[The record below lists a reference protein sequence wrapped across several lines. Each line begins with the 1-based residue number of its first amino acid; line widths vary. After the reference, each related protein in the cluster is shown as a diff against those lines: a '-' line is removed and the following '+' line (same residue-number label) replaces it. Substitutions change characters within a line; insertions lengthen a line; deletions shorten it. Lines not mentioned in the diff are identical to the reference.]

1 MKKRVFSLV
10 LTILLAVSCFSIS
23 TVSADS
29 LYVRKVVSVV
39 YDDSGSMSEGS
50 SMNWSYANYAMQ
62 TLCGLLNADDE
73 LYITYMSNPGTAV
86 MPTDFASNR
95 QVAVDNIR
103 NTLDSGNTPQASI
116 DTAKSKLVESYNS
129 NVSSSVKTEYW
140 LVVLTDGAFNGE
152 GAFGKPELDSA
163 LQSFAQSQMGVGM
176 DLHTIYLAIG
186 SKAIEAASDASL
198 NIIAKKCDDGKAIVA
213 VLSELSNAISGR
225 YRLSKDDITLVND
238 NTVEVTSEIPL
249 LNIALLMQNSSATLS
264 SLVKDDGTAL
274 QIDQQVTLKNPEKS
288 GWTSDSNLHGKAL
301 LVGNAGQNIPAG
313 KYTLTFTDKV
323 DINALDIMFEPA
335 LELHMA
341 VMQNGKEITDLSSLR
356 ELDKIDVQMKL
367 CEAGTNKEI
376 DIALLKGDATYKL
389 GYKENDVD
397 INSSDSMT
405 MSGITLKDLK
415 TDIYGTFTFGGFI
428 PLTIAVEISPSSF
441 ESNYELRLSVTKDG
455 KEVTDLSQLHE
466 KDVISVTSH
475 LFDIFSGTE
484 VDISTLG
491 TGVIN
496 SIGYSEADTEILS
509 VQGTNLSDI
518 SLKPVKT
525 DVYAAFQLDMSA
537 PPLSASLTLN
547 PIKAVV
553 YGLTVE
559 VPDDYIVDRED
570 ISTNSKEIRFV
581 ITGDGVPLAKEEVKD
596 LPFTI
601 SLDRKIPYTLQQE
614 EDGSF
619 SFRPKVEGSL
629 MSYPTGDFT
638 VTGKLNNTIS
648 KSGIF
653 TIGKGNLLLYYLNEY
668 GVKTLIALL
677 ILLLILGYVPGIKKY
692 LPKRLKKRPLI
703 HCTPMGIGG
712 GAPVDNHG
720 AFSKDLSSTLI
731 PYRAETGTLRYVP
744 SGVTGFP
751 SLTLRAAGGNGV
763 FITNTRALAGRS
775 SLEIDGMSIPEDV
788 RSMIRKSANMNITAT
803 TKPMMYECTPKT

>member
-10 LTILLAVSCFSIS
+10 LTILLAVSCFSMS

-39 YDDSGSMSEGS
+39 YDDSGSMSEGN

-73 LYITYMSNPGTAV
+73 LYITYMSNPGAAV

-95 QVAVDNIR
+95 QAAVDNIR

-116 DTAKSKLVESYNS
+116 DTAKNKLVESYNS
-129 NVSSSVKTEYW
+129 NISSSVKTEYW

-225 YRLSKDDITLVND
+225 YRLSKDDITLIND

-264 SLVKDDGTAL
+264 SVVKDDGTVL
-274 QIDQQVTLKNPEKS
+274 QIDQQVSLKNPEKA
-288 GWTSDSNLHGKAL
+288 GWTSDSSLQGKAL
-301 LVGNAGQNIPAG
+301 LVGNAGNNIPAG

-376 DIALLKGDATYKL
+376 DIALLKGDVTFKL

-397 INSSDSMT
+397 MGSSDSMT

-415 TDIYGTFTFGGFI
+415 TDIYGTFTFGGFN
-428 PLTIAVEISPSSF
+428 PLTVSVEIAPSSF

-455 KEVTDLSQLHE
+455 KEVTDLTQLHE

-475 LFDIFSGTE
+475 LFDISSGTE

-496 SIGYSEADTEILS
+496 SIGYSEVDTEILS

-525 DVYAAFQLDMSA
+525 DVYAAFQLDSSA

-553 YGLTVE
+553 YGLNVD
-559 VPDDYIVDRED
+559 VPDDYVIDRD
-570 ISTNSKEIRFV
+570 DLSGNKDTIRFV
-581 ITGDGVPLAKEEVKD
+581 VTGDGVPLTKD
-596 LPFTI
+596 QSKALPFKI
-601 SLDRKIPYTLQQE
+601 SLDRNIPYYLQQE
-614 EDGSF
+614 DDGSY
-619 SFRPKVEGSL
+619 SFRPKTRWPL
-629 MSYPTGDFT
+629 LFYPTGTFT
-638 VTGKLNNTIS
+638 VTGTLNNTI
-648 KSGIF
+648 
-653 TIGKGNLLLYYLNEY
+653 T
-668 GVKTLIALL
+668 KT
-677 ILLLILGYVPGIKKY
+677 GDFK
-692 LPKRLKKRPLI
+692 
-703 HCTPMGIGG
+703 
-712 GAPVDNHG
+712 
-720 AFSKDLSSTLI
+720 
-731 PYRAETGTLRYVP
+731 
-744 SGVTGFP
+744 
-751 SLTLRAAGGNGV
+751 
-763 FITNTRALAGRS
+763 
-775 SLEIDGMSIPEDV
+775 
-788 RSMIRKSANMNITAT
+788 ITAT
-803 TKPMMYECTPKT
+803 HLFLDIITLIWPLLLLAYIIYYITKKRFSSGRIKCKKYFTANGSAHESSTANVFVSPLTGWWQFLNHACTKDFQGITFIAGGRRKVYVSPRSIKSKKYQIATLTDNLREIYSDSLQGELLDGKDLNRSIKISNSNALYIYSGDKINVYYFAKK